1 MLEVEAKVPV
11 SKGQYQALMTRL
23 KKEAKYLGFKKNQ
36 DIYYEKS
43 KKTFIRVRD
52 RNESYDFDLK
62 LRQTNAGIESNM
74 EMSWSLPEPDKWK
87 ALLKKLK
94 FKAYQQKT
102 KQSEY
107 FSLKGFTVE
116 LNEVRPLGYFL
127 EIEKVV
133 SDPDKVKEAK
143 KDLIRLFKD
152 MGFSQEQFESR
163 PYLELLANV

>member
-11 SKGQYQALMTRL
+11 TKGQYQALMTRL
-23 KKEAKYLGFKKNQ
+23 KKEARYLGFKKNQ

-43 KKTFIRVRD
+43 KKTFMRIRKTKAD
-52 RNESYDFDLK
+52 HNFFLK
-62 LRQTNAGIESNM
+62 LRQLKAGIESNIEM
-74 EMSWSLPEPDKWK
+74 EWEITEPAKWK
-87 ALLKKLK
+87 ALLKDLK
-94 FKAYQQKT
+94 IKSYQSKT

-107 FSLKGFTVE
+107 FSFKGFTVE

-127 EIEKVV
+127 EIERVV

-143 KDLIRLFKD
+143 EDLIRLFKD
-152 MGFSQEQFESR
+152 MGFSQKQFEPR